1 MDDALKQ
8 LHDLHLPEAPG
19 VWPPAPGWWLLGF
32 LIAALVC
39 VLVNRVYRMR
49 ARSRPFRR
57 AQRHL
62 DHLLT
67 QAREQR
73 IAAGEFADK
82 VSALLKRALIHG
94 AHQHDA
100 ASLTGAAWLG
110 YLDKLV
116 KSDVFSNGAGAALGD
131 GRFRRDFQWDPSGLH
146 AAAQVALRAIGKSA
160 RR

>member
-19 VWPPAPGWWLLGF
+19 IWPPAPGWWALGLL
-32 LIAALVC
+32 IVALVC
-39 VLVNRVYRMR
+39 SLLIRVYRMR
-49 ARSRPFRR
+49 RRGRPFRF
-57 AQRHL
+57 AQRRL
-62 DHLLT
+62 DHLLA
-67 QAREQR
+67 QVREQQL
-73 IAAGEFADK
+73 AAREFADL

-94 AHQHDA
+94 AQQHDA
-100 ASLTGAAWLG
+100 ASLTGAEWLA

-131 GRFRRDFQWDPSGLH
+131 GRFARDFQWDPNGLH
-146 AAAQVALRAIGKSA
+146 AVAHDALRAIGKSA